1 MPFVLYLLGLAVF
14 AQGTSEFMLSGLLP
28 DIARDL
34 DVSLSAAGALTS
46 AFAVGMVIGAPLLA
60 LLSLRWPR
68 RRALLAFLVTF
79 LLVHVL
85 GAVTPNYGVLL
96 ATRVVAA
103 LANAGFLAVA
113 LTTATSMVARDA
125 KGRATSVLLGGTTM
139 ACVAGVPAGALLGE
153 LWGWRSAFWAVALV
167 SVPAV
172 LAILWSVPSGPA
184 ARPVAGGR
192 PVRPVAGGPRAG
204 AELRALRSPRL
215 VVLLLLGALVNGAT
229 FCAFTYLAPLVTEVT
244 GLGAGWVPA
253 LLALFGLGSFAG
265 VSGAGRLADA
275 RPLRLLALGGPVLLA
290 GWTATA
296 LTAGSPVA
304 VPVLLFVQGA
314 LSFAVGS
321 TLVSQVLYA
330 ATGAPTLGGG
340 FATAALNVGAA
351 LGPWCGGAA
360 LTAGLG
366 YRSPLWVSALLTALA
381 LVLGGLAR
389 VTRRGPATAP
399 RRATR
404 VARPTRTNGSAPR
417 PTAAGEPADGRPV
430 R

>member
-28 DIARDL
+28 DIAREL
-34 DVSLSAAGALTS
+34 DISLSAAGALTS

-85 GAVTPNYGVLL
+85 GAVTTDYGVLL

-113 LTTATSMVARDA
+113 LATATSMVAPDA

-172 LAILWSVPSGPA
+172 LAILWSVPADPA
-184 ARPVAGGR
+184 PRSVA
-192 PVRPVAGGPRAG
+192 AGPRAG

-215 VVLLLLGALVNGAT
+215 MVLLLLGALVNGAT

-244 GLGAGWVPA
+244 GLGTGWVPA
-253 LLALFGLGSFAG
+253 LLALFGLGSFVG
-265 VSGAGRLADA
+265 VSAAGCLADA
-275 RPLRLLALGGPVLLA
+275 RPLRLLTLGGPALLA
-290 GWTATA
+290 GWLATA
-296 LTAGSPVA
+296 LTAGNPVA
-304 VPVLLFVQGA
+304 TPVLLFVQGA

-366 YRSPLWVSALLTALA
+366 YRSPLWASALLTALA
-381 LVLGGLAR
+381 LVVGGLAR
-389 VTRRGPATAP
+389 VTRRGPAAAP
-399 RRATR
+399 RRATQ
-404 VARPTRTNGSAPR
+404 PSRTDDSPAPS
-417 PTAAGEPADGRPV
+417 TTAGEPADGRQG